1 MAKRKTKA
9 VTPLASE
16 PLDYTKVPVSVSNQ
30 KALWQ
35 KATDTFADAAAS
47 DEDFMSYMGDV
58 SLGISIYI
66 AEPATDE
73 EFLAYVFS

>member
-9 VTPLASE
+9 VT

-35 KATDTFADAAAS
+35 KANDTFADAAAS
-47 DEDFMSYMGDV
+47 DEDFIAYMGDV
-58 SLGISIYI
+58 TLGVSIYVT
-66 AEPATDE
+66 APATDE
-73 EFLAYVFS
+73 EFLAYVFG